1 MVSYLKDMEDIS
13 VVNIAGQVSRLK
25 FAISIDT
32 ITTTPSSIMP
42 LLYLLLLI
50 HFFSTFSVT
59 ISPSTIIEWSD
70 RFSLKFA
77 NDVNTTMRVPAL
89 QKMYDRAPKIVIQ
102 VDGSVEVSAAAASVG
117 SILGKK

>member
-1 MVSYLKDMEDIS
+1 MCYVKYRRTGVKIKVDELKYIP
-13 VVNIAGQVSRLK
+13 
-25 FAISIDT
+25 IDT

-42 LLYLLLLI
+42 LLYLLLLF
-50 HFFSTFSVT
+50 HVSSTFSVT

-89 QKMYDRAPKIVIQ
+89 QKMYDQAPKIVIQ

>member
-1 MVSYLKDMEDIS
+1 
-13 VVNIAGQVSRLK
+13 
-25 FAISIDT
+25 
-32 ITTTPSSIMP
+32 MP
-42 LLYLLLLI
+42 LLYLLLLF
-50 HFFSTFSVT
+50 HVSSTFSVT
-59 ISPSTIIEWSD
+59 ISTIIEWSD

-89 QKMYDRAPKIVIQ
+89 QKMYDQAPKIVIQ

>member
-1 MVSYLKDMEDIS
+1 MILIL
-13 VVNIAGQVSRLK
+13 NIAGQVSRLK
-25 FAISIDT
+25 FAIDNDT
-32 ITTTPSSIMP
+32 PSIMP

-50 HFFSTFSVT
+50 HFFSTFSVA